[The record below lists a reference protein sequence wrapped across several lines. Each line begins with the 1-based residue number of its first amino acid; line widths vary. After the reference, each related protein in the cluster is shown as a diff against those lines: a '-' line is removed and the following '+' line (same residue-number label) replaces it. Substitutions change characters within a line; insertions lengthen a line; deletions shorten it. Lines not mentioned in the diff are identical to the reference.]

1 MSNHLIISVLAE
13 DRLGLVHELSRAI
26 LDCGCMVLDSRVTV
40 LAGEFSALL
49 LVSGNWNTLAK
60 LEVQLEK
67 LSHSL
72 GILLRTNRAEWPRTN
87 SNNVLPYAVEVI
99 TTHQPAI
106 VQRLANFFF
115 RREINIEEL
124 HSRGYSAPHTATPMF
139 AVTLIVGIPARLH
152 VATVRD
158 EFMDFCDE
166 HNWDA
171 VMEPVKS

>member
-1 MSNHLIISVLAE
+1 MNNHLIVSVLAE

-26 LDCGCMVLDSRVTV
+26 LDCGCTVLDSRITV

-72 GILLRTNRAEWPRTN
+72 GILLRINRSDWPR
-87 SNNVLPYAVEVI
+87 SNANVLPYAVEVI
-99 TTHQPAI
+99 TMHQPAI
-106 VQRLANFFF
+106 IQRLANFFF
-115 RREINIEEL
+115 RRDINIEEL

-166 HNWDA
+166 QNWDA
-171 VMEPVKS
+171 VMEPVKA